1 MRLFSMLLLL
11 CLTVDRGSA
20 APAVVAADLTITGN
34 VLQYK
39 GHALRFFDRI
49 QTWQAAFG
57 EPSGKREIGANHA
70 YAWDSAGLELY
81 AVYTPD
87 GREYVT
93 SLRVRLNR
101 CRVSL
106 FGSALTP
113 PVRYREIQ
121 HALPANPTF
130 EDGPGSSLVS
140 GSLPL
145 RSPDGFRAWVS
156 ADLRCN
162 PNGPDPEPIRYIGHI
177 PVPRK
182 SKADECEFIFDEIEI
197 SAAGDM
203 GWQ

>member
-1 MRLFSMLLLL
+1 
-11 CLTVDRGSA
+11 
-20 APAVVAADLTITGN
+20 
-34 VLQYK
+34 VLSYN

-49 QTWQAAFG
+49 QTWRDAFG

-81 AVYTPD
+81 AVFTPD
-87 GREYVT
+87 GREYVS
-93 SLRVRLNR
+93 SLKVRLNR

-106 FGSALTP
+106 FGTELTP
-113 PVRYREIQ
+113 PVRYRGLQ
-121 HALPANPTF
+121 KALPANSTF
-130 EDGPGSSLVS
+130 IDSPGSSLEY
-140 GSLPL
+140 GSIPL
-145 RSPDGFRAWVS
+145 RSPDGFQAWVS
-156 ADLRCN
+156 ADLHCD

-182 SKADECEFIFDEIEI
+182 SKGDECAFIFDEIEI